1 MEPKS
6 DVDLEGNLL
15 NVAPYEGSIS
25 WLKYKTDTRRLFT
38 FDVQTAEGG
47 QLPFGAVVSGAGNEE
62 VGYVAQGS
70 QIFIKSET
78 LPASLKVNIS
88 KGKTKNSALFPSLQ
102 SMLKIFVANSVYS
115 ANRIN
120 HEKIILSYGY
130 GHNTDRNPNI
140 ICTSTVAGSVSRCN
154 RRYLP

>member
-1 MEPKS
+1 MVNAVVNGDTSAHTNSKGIALITSATPYRQNNFHLEQDGTQKS

-70 QIFIKSET
+70 QIFIRSET

-88 KGKTKNSALFPSLQ
+88 KGKTKKFCTISQPAEH
-102 SMLKIFVANSVYS
+102 A
-115 ANRIN
+115 
-120 HEKIILSYGY
+120 E
-130 GHNTDRNPNI
+130 NI
-140 ICTSTVAGSVSRCN
+140 CR
-154 RRYLP
+154 